1 MSLNQRHANAAQVLR
16 AAAQSGQFI
25 PPLTAQYPDFALEDA
40 YAIQQINTSH
50 LLAAGRRRVG
60 CKIGLTSPAVQ
71 KQLGVD
77 QPDFGILFDDM
88 GFEEGLPIPCH
99 KLHQPKIEA
108 EVAFVL
114 GRDLDM
120 EMPGLVDVMRA
131 IEFALPALEVVGS
144 RIRDWKI
151 RLVDTVADNAS
162 SSGYVLGSSPRSLAQ
177 LDLRN
182 CTMGLQHNGELASS
196 GNGSACMGNP
206 LNAVVWLAR
215 TMVRMGAPLK
225 AGELVLSG
233 ALGPMLEVRPGDA
246 FVAEIQGLGSVS
258 ALFDTAS
265 GTR

>member
-1 MSLNQRHANAAQVLR
+1 MSTNRHLQAAEALR
-16 AAAQSGQFI
+16 LAAQSGKFI
-25 PPLTAQYPDFALEDA
+25 APLSEVYSDFDIDDA
-40 YAIQQINTSH
+40 YAIQRINTAH
-50 LLAAGRRRVG
+50 RLAEGRRRVG

-88 GFEEGLPIPCH
+88 GFDEGLPIVFD

-108 EVAFVL
+108 EAAFVL

-120 EMPGLVDVMRA
+120 ESPSLVDVTRA

-162 SSGYVLGSSPRSLAQ
+162 SSGYLLGSSPRSLAQ

-182 CTMGLQHNGELASS
+182 CAMTLRRNGETASS

-215 TMVRMGAPLK
+215 TMARMGAPLK

-233 ALGPMLEVRPGDA
+233 ALGPMLEVRPGDS

-258 ALFDTAS
+258 AMFDIAS
-265 GTR
+265 DAR

>member
-1 MSLNQRHANAAQVLR
+1 MTFNFAANAAAALR
-16 AAAQSGQFI
+16 LAAESGQFI
-25 PPLTAQYPDFALEDA
+25 APLSNQYPDLTLEDA
-40 YAIQQINTSH
+40 YAIQLINTEAR
-50 LLAAGRRRVG
+50 LATGRRRVG

-88 GFEEGLPIPCH
+88 GFEEGLPIPFS
-99 KLHQPKIEA
+99 KLHQPKIEG
-108 EVAFVL
+108 EVAFLL

-131 IEFALPALEVVGS
+131 IEFALPALEIVGS
-144 RIRDWKI
+144 RILDWKI

-162 SSGYVLGSSPRSLAQ
+162 SSGYVLGSSPRTLAQ
-177 LDLRN
+177 LDLRD
-182 CTMGLQHNGELASS
+182 CAMTLQRNGEPGAT

-225 AGELVLSG
+225 AGELVMSG
-233 ALGPMLEVRPGDA
+233 ALGPMLGVQPGDT
-246 FVAEIQGLGSVS
+246 FVAEMKGLGSVT
-258 ALFDTAS
+258 ALFDAAPAS
-265 GTR
+265 H

>member
-1 MSLNQRHANAAQVLR
+1 MSVNRHANAAEALR
-16 AAAQSGQFI
+16 AAAESGQYI
-25 PPLTAQYPDFALEDA
+25 KPLTEQYPDLALEDA
-40 YAIQQINTSH
+40 YAIQRINTEYC
-50 LLAAGRRRVG
+50 LAAGRRRVG

-71 KQLGVD
+71 RQLGVD

-88 GFEEGLPIPCH
+88 GFDEGLPIPFS

-120 EMPGLVDVMRA
+120 EEPGLVDVMRA
-131 IEFALPALEVVGS
+131 IEFALPALEIVGS
-144 RIRDWKI
+144 RILDWKI

-162 SSGYVLGSSPRSLAQ
+162 SSGYVLGSSPRTLAQ

-182 CTMGLQHNGELASS
+182 CTMALQRNGEIASS

-215 TMVRMGAPLK
+215 TMARMGAPLK

-233 ALGPMLEVRPGDA
+233 ALGPMLEVRLGDA

-258 ALFDTAS
+258 ALFDTVPEA
-265 GTR
+265 R

>member
-1 MSLNQRHANAAQVLR
+1 MNNNHHIKAAEALR
-16 AAAQSGQFI
+16 IAAESSEFIAPLSG
-25 PPLTAQYPDFALEDA
+25 QYPDFAVADA
-40 YAIQQINTSH
+40 YAIQKINTEH
-50 LLAAGRRRVG
+50 RFTAGRRRVG

-88 GFEEGLPIPCH
+88 GFDEGLPISFA
-99 KLHQPKIEA
+99 KLQQPKIEA

-120 EMPGLVDVMRA
+120 ESPGLVDVMRA

-144 RIRDWKI
+144 RIANWKI
-151 RLVDTVADNAS
+151 KLVDTVADNAS
-162 SSGYVLGSSPRSLAQ
+162 SSGYVLGSSPRTLAQ
-177 LDLRN
+177 LDLRDCAMN
-182 CTMGLQHNGELASS
+182 LQRNGEVASS
-196 GNGSACMGNP
+196 GNGAACMGNP

-215 TMVRMGAPLK
+215 TMSYMGAPLK

-246 FVAEIQGLGSVS
+246 FMADIKGLGSVS
-258 ALFDTAS
+258 AMFGNDTH
-265 GTR
+265 

>member
-1 MSLNQRHANAAQVLR
+1 MSNNHHIKAAEALR
-16 AAAQSGQFI
+16 VAADTRQFI
-25 PPLTAQYPDFALEDA
+25 APLSEQYPGFALEDA
-40 YAIQQINTSH
+40 YTVQKINTEMRF
-50 LLAAGRRRVG
+50 AEGRRRVG

-88 GFEEGLPIPCH
+88 GFDEGLPIPFS

-120 EMPGLVDVMRA
+120 ESPGLVDLMRA
-131 IEFALPALEVVGS
+131 IEYALPALEVVGS

-162 SSGYVLGSSPRSLAQ
+162 SSGYVLGSSPRTLGQ

-182 CTMGLQHNGELASS
+182 CAMTLQRNGEVTSS
-196 GNGSACMGNP
+196 GGGSACMGNP

-215 TMVRMGAPLK
+215 TMARMGAPLK
-225 AGELVLSG
+225 AGELVMSG

-246 FVAEIQGLGSVS
+246 FVAEIQGLGSV
-258 ALFDTAS
+258 AAMFDSDAP
-265 GTR
+265 